1 MKWLANLAIWWIL
14 FVAGAVPLHAHS
26 EGTSAIHEVVKEF
39 APKASLKIEK
49 DPTGGFNVHV
59 VTSNFQWRP
68 DLASKEHVMGEG
80 HAHVYLDGR
89 KILRIYNEWFHL
101 NTYQFATRAG
111 EQILSFEF
119 VGNDHAPYTI
129 QGVPLGVEQIITVPE
144 DEIQPPSAKKIR
156 IELILASLFMI
167 GLGSLLMCRQR
178 RVLK

>member
-1 MKWLANLAIWWIL
+1 MKWLANLTIGWIL
-14 FVAGAVPLHAHS
+14 FVAGAAPLHAHS
-26 EGTSAIHEVVKEF
+26 EGTIAIHEVVKKF
-39 APKASLKIEK
+39 APKANLKIEK

-111 EQILSFEF
+111 EQILSIEF

-129 QGVPLGVEQIITVPE
+129 QGIPIGVEEIVNVPK
-144 DEIQPPSAKKIR
+144 DEIQPSQKKRSGTLFLFTSVIFMGLAGLFLWRWWAK
-156 IELILASLFMI
+156 
-167 GLGSLLMCRQR
+167 
-178 RVLK
+178 